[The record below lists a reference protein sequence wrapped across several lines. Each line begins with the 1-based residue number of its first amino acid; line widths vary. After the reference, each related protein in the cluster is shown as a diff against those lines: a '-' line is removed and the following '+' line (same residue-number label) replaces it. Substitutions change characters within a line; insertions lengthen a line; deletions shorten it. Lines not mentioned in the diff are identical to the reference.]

1 MKQSLLL
8 GIAAAALLA
17 SCNDGKLPGG
27 WSSTTGGIAPAV
39 NVDASVSTGS
49 RAVTSAKA
57 IEAAD
62 LSLRLTAAD
71 GSLDRTWARVA
82 DFDTDEEFS
91 VGDYTMQAFY
101 GTEGAEGFDA
111 PYYSGTTALT
121 VRENQVTA
129 VNITA
134 SLANSMVSITYTD
147 ALKSYLADWDAVVS
161 SSAGKS
167 EIAFAKDETR
177 PAYIT
182 PGAVTLRLNVTKPN
196 GTSATLQAATFTAQP
211 RHHYN
216 VTVDLNDGEVG
227 DAVLTI
233 TYVDDTEEKVIDINL
248 SEDIIS
254 APAPEVT
261 TVGLPSGDVLSHVE
275 SAAADAQLALNIV
288 ARGGIASVKMTT
300 ESASLRQQGW
310 PAEVDL
316 IGTDAATRATLSSL
330 GLKPLGLWKNPD
342 KMAVVDLTDVLAHLT
357 VTAAGATDS
366 KFAFTVT
373 DRYTKTSEPVELTVS
388 VVKLNLAITGHEPLL
403 YDADNVDLH
412 VAYNGSNLADNVT
425 FQTKN
430 ARGTWDAV
438 EVNSV
443 TAAGDDAYTVSL
455 QLPSRADK
463 ALTFR
468 AVASTGL
475 TSAEVEVPVVEPNVT
490 LEASDNNTFATY
502 AIIQAA
508 GEAAE
513 GMAFEYSTDGGV
525 TYTAATSATRVAS
538 RARSGEMA
546 VKVAGLP
553 AGKTVMIRVNDADHA
568 SRPVTVTTEAAAQ
581 LPNSNLETWEITA
594 SESNWQRWAVEGW
607 ATYNNMT
614 TMTSGLRHN
623 TAYVSRSGAAQSTD
637 AHSGSYAAELR
648 TIGWGAGNS
657 AYGTISSD
665 NPKYI
670 NKGLLYLGTSPTDYS
685 ALDQQVVKGVDFAS
699 RPSALKFWY
708 KYAKKNSA
716 DYGGA
721 TIWVKD
727 AAGNT
732 IASGTADNLSEGSYT
747 QVTVPLTYAL
757 DVQKAATIYVEF
769 ASSNHPDWDTR
780 SKDWFSVPSFGNLSD
795 GKFQGSQLFIDDIEL
810 IY

>member
-8 GIAAAALLA
+8 GLAAAALLA
-17 SCNDGKLPGG
+17 GCNDGKLPG

-71 GSLDRTWARVA
+71 GSLDRTWARLA
-82 DFDTDEEFS
+82 DFDTDEAFS

-182 PGAVTLRLNVTKPN
+182 PGSVTLRLNITKPN

-248 SEDIIS
+248 SDDIIS

-261 TVGLPSGDVLSHVE
+261 TVGFASGDVLSHVE

-342 KMAVVDLTDVLAHLT
+342 KMAVVDLTDVLSHLT

-366 KFAFTVT
+366 KFSFTVT

-443 TAAGDDAYTVSL
+443 TADGDDAYTVNLKLAAPASG
-455 QLPSRADK
+455 DK
-463 ALTFR
+463 LTFR
-468 AVASTGL
+468 AVAKTGL
-475 TSAEVEVPVVEPNVT
+475 TSEVIDVPVGGFA
-490 LEASDNNTFATY
+490 LASTDNNTFATY
-502 AIIQAA
+502 AIVKATGDVTDA
-508 GEAAE
+508 V
-513 GMAFEYSTDGGV
+513 AFEYSIDNGS
-525 TYTAATSATRVAS
+525 TYATATAARAAT
-538 RARSGEMA
+538 RARSAELA
-546 VKVAGLP
+546 FKVSGLP
-553 AGKTVMIRVNDADHA
+553 AGSTILLRAKSSDFTSNPI
-568 SRPVTVTTEAAAQ
+568 TVTTEAATQ

-594 SESNWQRWAVEGW
+594 SESNWERWAIEGW

-614 TMTSGLRHN
+614 TMTSGTRHN

-648 TIGWGAGNS
+648 TIGWGAGNG
-657 AYGTISSD
+657 AYGSISSS

-727 AAGNT
+727 AAGNI

-769 ASSNHPDWDTR
+769 ASSNHPNWDTR
-780 SKDWFSVPSFGNLSD
+780 SKDWFSVPAFGNMSD

>member
-261 TVGLPSGDVLSHVE
+261 TVGFASGDVLSHVE

-508 GEAAE
+508 G
-513 GMAFEYSTDGGV
+513 
-525 TYTAATSATRVAS
+525 AS
-538 RARSGEMA
+538 
-546 VKVAGLP
+546 VV
-553 AGKTVMIRVNDADHA
+553 
-568 SRPVTVTTEAAAQ
+568 
-581 LPNSNLETWEITA
+581 
-594 SESNWQRWAVEGW
+594 
-607 ATYNNMT
+607 
-614 TMTSGLRHN
+614 
-623 TAYVSRSGAAQSTD
+623 
-637 AHSGSYAAELR
+637 
-648 TIGWGAGNS
+648 
-657 AYGTISSD
+657 
-665 NPKYI
+665 
-670 NKGLLYLGTSPTDYS
+670 LGTFACCMGSLFFSYFNDSYFW
-685 ALDQQVVKGVDFAS
+685 VVNNLMG
-699 RPSALKFWY
+699 
-708 KYAKKNSA
+708 
-716 DYGGA
+716 
-721 TIWVKD
+721 IKD
-727 AAGNT
+727 TKEQIQN
-732 IASGTADNLSEGSYT
+732 
-747 QVTVPLTYAL
+747 
-757 DVQKAATIYVEF
+757 
-769 ASSNHPDWDTR
+769 
-780 SKDWFSVPSFGNLSD
+780 
-795 GKFQGSQLFIDDIEL
+795 
-810 IY
+810 

>member
-8 GIAAAALLA
+8 GLAAAALLA
-17 SCNDGKLPGG
+17 GCNDGKLPG

-71 GSLDRTWARVA
+71 GSLERTWARVA
-82 DFDTDEEFS
+82 DFDTDEAFS

-182 PGAVTLRLNVTKPN
+182 PGSVTLRLNITKPN

-227 DAVLTI
+227 EGVLTI

-261 TVGLPSGDVLSHVE
+261 TIGFTSGDVLSHVE

-316 IGTDAATRATLSSL
+316 IGTDAATQATLRTL

-342 KMAVVDLTDVLAHLT
+342 KMAVVDLTDVLSHLT
-357 VTAAGATDS
+357 VTAAGASDS
-366 KFAFTVT
+366 KFTFTVT
-373 DRYTKTSEPVELTVS
+373 DRYTKTSEPVELTVN

-403 YDADNVDLH
+403 YEADNVDLH

-443 TAAGDDAYTVSL
+443 TADGDDAYTVNLKLAAPASG
-455 QLPSRADK
+455 DK
-463 ALTFR
+463 LTFR
-468 AVASTGL
+468 AVAKTGL
-475 TSAEVEVPVVEPNVT
+475 TSEVIDVPVGGFA
-490 LEASDNNTFATY
+490 LASTDNNTFATY
-502 AIIQAA
+502 AIVKVTGDVADA
-508 GEAAE
+508 LS
-513 GMAFEYSTDGGV
+513 FEYSTDNGS
-525 TYTAATSATRVAS
+525 TYAPATAARAAS
-538 RARSGEMA
+538 RARSAEQA
-546 VKVAGLP
+546 FKVSGLP
-553 AGKTVMIRVNDADHA
+553 AGSTVMLRAKSADFT
-568 SRPVTVTTEAAAQ
+568 SNPITVTTEAATQ

-614 TMTSGLRHN
+614 TMTSGTRHN

-657 AYGTISSD
+657 AYGTIGSD

-727 AAGNT
+727 AAGNI

-780 SKDWFSVPSFGNLSD
+780 SKDWFSVPPLMNLSD